1 LRGLVGVF
9 LGVILV
15 PMIAQKDAINDMNM
29 QQLAGPCA
37 KGTARTG
44 KELSQRKQVMD
55 GPN

>member
-1 LRGLVGVF
+1 
-9 LGVILV
+9 
-15 PMIAQKDAINDMNM
+15 MIAQKDAINDMNM